1 MRTFDAIRAK
11 RRTESYRKMKQLITT
26 ITTALL
32 VGCASLDSSSKVQP
46 SLELTKDGLLVEP
59 ESQAPYT
66 GRQSANFNSGAKHWE
81 GTVVDGKRH
90 GQYTI
95 WDIRGTKRSS
105 INFKNGIPHG
115 EWLQWNLKG
124 ETELLLEF
132 NEGKRVRAVYP
143 GWTGVL
149 EEKSNRWGWVDE
161 VYKSQDRRWLKFKPS
176 RYPFRYFKRIM
187 GEIVQHKGTGH
198 LAPDFYAPYID

>member
-1 MRTFDAIRAK
+1 
-11 RRTESYRKMKQLITT
+11 MKQLITT
-26 ITTALL
+26 IGTVLL

-66 GRQSANFNSGAKHWE
+66 GRQSAKFNSGATHWE
-81 GTVVDGKRH
+81 GSVVD
-90 GQYTI
+90 
-95 WDIRGTKRSS
+95 
-105 INFKNGIPHG
+105 
-115 EWLQWNLKG
+115 
-124 ETELLLEF
+124 
-132 NEGKRVRAVYP
+132 GKRVRAVYP

-198 LAPDFYAPYID
+198 REPDFVAPYID

>member
-1 MRTFDAIRAK
+1 
-11 RRTESYRKMKQLITT
+11 MKQLITT
-26 ITTALL
+26 IGIVLL

-46 SLELTKDGLLVEP
+46 ILELSKDGLLVEP

-66 GRQSANFNSGAKHWE
+66 GRQSAKFNSGAKHWE

-90 GQYTI
+90 GKYTL

-132 NEGKRVRAVYP
+132 NKGKRVRAVYP

-198 LAPDFYAPYID
+198 REPDFVAPYID